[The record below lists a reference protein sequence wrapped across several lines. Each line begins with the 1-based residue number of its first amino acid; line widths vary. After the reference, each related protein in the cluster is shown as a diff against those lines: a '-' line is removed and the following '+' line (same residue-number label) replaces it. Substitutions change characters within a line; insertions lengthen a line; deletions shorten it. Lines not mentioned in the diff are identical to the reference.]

1 MRRWVRILR
10 GIVAIGLSMGAGG
23 CLYTEQA
30 KVMPPM
36 TIPFGGAYRVNQALR
51 DHPPQTV
58 AVLPFLN
65 KTEKKEA
72 FDIVRQA
79 FHGHFSKLNYTAV
92 PLFKVDHALRQ
103 AGLDTPAKV
112 VEAPPQKLR
121 EILQVDAVIRGQV
134 THYDRIYA
142 AVYSQVA
149 VGAEVQMIEAKTGKE
164 LWWCKDV
171 SRKHGGGLPTTPVG
185 FILTAVTT
193 ALNMREIE
201 LLRSSDDLFRDMIK
215 TIPQP
220 TLAQALRPPNITI
233 LVHDGMR
240 RTDRYALRV
249 GDILK
254 VAMEGDPGKKALF
267 RIGDLRK
274 NIPLREEDP
283 GSYTGSYKVLPG
295 DFVTEALITGTLKD
309 DQGTGTEWV
318 DALGPVTIDTIP
330 PQVPGSLK
338 VTGRDR
344 AAELSW
350 AEGSDK
356 DIAKYKIYRSSTPLT
371 GYHEVGSTELT
382 AFQDRDLINGTGY
395 YYRISA
401 VDLAGNESGL
411 SQLTRA
417 TPVTPGP
424 TVVKGVI
431 TGETTWFAGASPY
444 LIEGEVVVDTRGT
457 LTIEPTS
464 VIQSRGEGIA
474 ISGKLIARGDER
486 SMITFEAASPE
497 KIWRGLVFNG
507 TKNEESAVEY
517 TKITGA
523 SAGITCLSSSPLI
536 ANNDLSKNQVGLRIR
551 EPFSRPR
558 IQRNNISGNTLAG
571 VEISGGAAPLLEENE
586 IRGNQKDGVISREA
600 NPSIQKNRILNNAE
614 AGLRFLSSSGRL
626 SNNNIHDNGKYE
638 IMNSLENDIPV
649 EADDNWWGTREGPKV
664 VDRIYGRVHYRRIL
678 DAPFPQGKSVE
689 LPILQGPLAGP
700 LTQDSFLILGNSPY
714 VVEKE
719 VIVDGGATLFIQ
731 PGVSLR
737 FNSGASI
744 LVKKGGI
751 DARGTRDGWIT
762 FTSNSL
768 SPSPGSYPAAIRFE
782 QSSPVASFL
791 RYCILEFAETG
802 LEIAYGAPDIDHCL
816 ITQNS
821 QAGMKVSQEG
831 APKVFFSTFTKNAGT
846 GAVVALGASRPK
858 IHRSNFT
865 ENPFAIQNLSSIYL
879 DAREN
884 WWGEASPSESIFL
897 GEINR
902 KPWLER
908 PEPEAFVGRK
918 P

>member
-1 MRRWVRILR
+1 MLW
-10 GIVAIGLSMGAGG
+10 GIVAVLGLNMGAGG

-36 TIPFGGAYRVNQALR
+36 TIPFGGEYRVSQTLR

-58 AVLPFLN
+58 AVLPFQN
-65 KTEKKEA
+65 KTDKKEA
-72 FDIVRQA
+72 FDIVRQS
-79 FHGHFSKLNYTAV
+79 FHGHFSKLNYTAI

-103 AGLDTPAKV
+103 AGLDTPGKV
-112 VEAPPQKLR
+112 VAAPSQKLR
-121 EILQVDAVIRGQV
+121 EILQVDAIIRGQV

-164 LWWCKDV
+164 LWWCKEV
-171 SRKHGGGLPTTPVG
+171 SRKHGGGLSTTPVG

-240 RTDRYALRV
+240 RTDRYALRA

-267 RIGDLRK
+267 KIGDFK
-274 NIPLREEDP
+274 KDIPLREEDP
-283 GSYTGSYKVLPG
+283 GTYTGSYKILPG
-295 DFVTEALITGTLKD
+295 DYVTEALIAGTLTD
-309 DQGTGTEWV
+309 DHGTSTEWV

-330 PQVPGSLK
+330 PQVPGGLK

-350 AEGSDK
+350 TEGSDK
-356 DIAKYKIYRSSTPLT
+356 DKDIARYKIYRSSTPLT

-382 AFQDRDLINGTGY
+382 AFQDRDLRNGTSY
-395 YYRISA
+395 YYKVSA
-401 VDLAGNESGL
+401 VDLAGNESRL
-411 SQLTRA
+411 SQLMRA

-424 TVVKGVI
+424 TLVKGII

-444 LIEGEVVVDTRGT
+444 VIEGEVLVDTRGT
-457 LTIEPTS
+457 LTIEPSS
-464 VIQSRGEGIA
+464 VIQSRGGGIA
-474 ISGKLIARGDER
+474 VSGKLIARGDER
-486 SMITFEAASPE
+486 SMITFAAASPE
-497 KIWRGLVFNG
+497 EVWKGIVFNG

-517 TKITGA
+517 AKITGA
-523 SAGITCLSSSPLI
+523 AAGITCLSSSPLI
-536 ANNDLSKNQVGLRIR
+536 TNNDLSKNQVGLRIR
-551 EPFSRPR
+551 EPFSRPK
-558 IQRNNISGNTLAG
+558 IQGNVISGNTLSG
-571 VEISGGAAPLLEENE
+571 VEISDGAAPLLQENE
-586 IRGNQKDGVISREA
+586 IRGNQKDGITSREA
-600 NPSIQKNRILNNAE
+600 NPSILKNRILNNGG

-626 SNNNIHDNGKYE
+626 SNNNIHDNGEYE
-638 IMNSLENDIPV
+638 IFNSLENDMPV
-649 EADDNWWGTREGPKV
+649 EANDNWWGTREAPEV
-664 VDRIYGRVHYRRIL
+664 VDRIYGRVQYQRIL
-678 DAPFPQGKSVE
+678 DAPFPQGKSME
-689 LPILQGPLAGP
+689 LSILKGPLAGP
-700 LTQDSFLILGNSPY
+700 VSQDSFLILGNSPY

-731 PGVSLR
+731 PGVSLK
-737 FNSGASI
+737 FSSGASI

-762 FTSNSL
+762 FTANSP

-791 RYCILEFAETG
+791 RYCIVEFAETG
-802 LEIAYGAPDIDHCL
+802 LEVAYGAPDIDHCL

-858 IHRSNFT
+858 IHRSNFA

-884 WWGEASPSESIFL
+884 WWGEATPCESIFL

-908 PEPEAFVGRK
+908 PEPEAFLGRK